1 MVVGIGGFRDL
12 GDPNDPRRRMGGVPQ
27 QANIAGLPS
36 GDREIARTVGGK
48 LVYYSPQE
56 GLSIEAAPRGRRF
69 DEGKRAENERAI
81 AAEIDK
87 MRMEEAIA
95 SNDPEVTR
103 QYFSDLLGKGELS
116 VDLTSR
122 AAQYAQA
129 APDMGPMGA
138 LKLAAA
144 EFGAGGTT
152 EREYQ
157 RNVSRLIGQEMA
169 DKVADMGEIRPELAL
184 INQIENEKRG
194 RGTTDAGVA
203 DVSVSEDRLLAALA
217 KTDLERMKPAEQAA
231 LLFALDE
238 RGQAAYRAAQ
248 QQPAPYRETTPE
260 ENRDINAASGLN
272 RTKGLG
278 KGGRNAFNR
287 EAGVSGRYA
296 NTNITEPYKVPILV
310 APAVEEKK
318 LGKAQN
324 FRVDVDSKGNVI
336 YQPARVKTGQKTR
349 QGFDEKRYDTAGMQ
363 VAFVDPS
370 MLLPDELGYSFFTK
384 PDAFDSERTSEFVN
398 VPTSEMQPYYGSERG
413 GEMAVHG
420 HARLE
425 DPAAAKVSRS
435 MTLGKAVQD
444 IRYRH
449 RTPLMTVRRGE
460 GDAVM
465 RDGQMYL
472 ARDGMNTGIPLYPLK
487 NQRFENP
494 DEIEVRIGSR
504 GEITEEGMRE
514 LNDLINAVL
523 PSSGVKNA
531 AGEEAA
537 YTMVVNNALD
547 DPRANR
553 IQNALLKEYIA
564 DELFQ
569 GGKGAGA
576 LDNRPFYS
584 VLNALAAGNNIEG
597 GSINAT
603 PEMMPTVNALAGNPD
618 AELGDLL
625 EVQDVRRRA
634 QQAGKRAS
642 LRDINAYAAALG
654 GGEAPAGSAEE
665 IAFEKAM
672 AEMTRR
678 IQARAAEDNAAS
690 NDSPLNAPSRV
701 TNFAKTKIEQLKQAL
716 RNRGQ

>member
-1 MVVGIGGFRDL
+1 MGGYRNRPTLLGYHQAIARLRELLVANLSITARKKGFRSKQPL
-12 GDPNDPRRRMGGVPQ
+12 
-27 QANIAGLPS
+27 
-36 GDREIARTVGGK
+36 
-48 LVYYSPQE
+48 
-56 GLSIEAAPRGRRF
+56 GRRF

-103 QYFSDLLGKGELS
+103 YFSDLLGKGELS

-157 RNVSRLIGQEMA
+157 RNVSQLIGQEMA

-184 INQIENEKRG
+184 INQIESEKRG

-336 YQPARVKTGQKTR
+336 YQPARVKTGQRPGKVLMRNAMTLLACRWRSSIPRCCCRMSWGIRSSLNPMLSTVSGHLSSSMFQLQKCSPTTVPNEVGKWRSMGMHASRTR
-349 QGFDEKRYDTAGMQ
+349 Q
-363 VAFVDPS
+363 
-370 MLLPDELGYSFFTK
+370 
-384 PDAFDSERTSEFVN
+384 
-398 VPTSEMQPYYGSERG
+398 QPRS
-413 GEMAVHG
+413 A
-420 HARLE
+420 AR
-425 DPAAAKVSRS
+425 
-435 MTLGKAVQD
+435 
-444 IRYRH
+444 
-449 RTPLMTVRRGE
+449 
-460 GDAVM
+460 
-465 RDGQMYL
+465 
-472 ARDGMNTGIPLYPLK
+472 
-487 NQRFENP
+487 
-494 DEIEVRIGSR
+494 
-504 GEITEEGMRE
+504 
-514 LNDLINAVL
+514 
-523 PSSGVKNA
+523 
-531 AGEEAA
+531 
-537 YTMVVNNALD
+537 
-547 DPRANR
+547 
-553 IQNALLKEYIA
+553 
-564 DELFQ
+564 
-569 GGKGAGA
+569 
-576 LDNRPFYS
+576 
-584 VLNALAAGNNIEG
+584 
-597 GSINAT
+597 
-603 PEMMPTVNALAGNPD
+603 
-618 AELGDLL
+618 
-625 EVQDVRRRA
+625 
-634 QQAGKRAS
+634 
-642 LRDINAYAAALG
+642 
-654 GGEAPAGSAEE
+654 
-665 IAFEKAM
+665 
-672 AEMTRR
+672 
-678 IQARAAEDNAAS
+678 
-690 NDSPLNAPSRV
+690 
-701 TNFAKTKIEQLKQAL
+701 
-716 RNRGQ
+716 